1 MKKGELILAVS
12 SVKEFEKFLTMELDY
27 CVLIDFH
34 IGLLH
39 ALIAQAHERQK
50 KVLLHMDLLHG
61 LANDEAGCEYVCQYL
76 RADGVISTRPKVV
89 QKAMEKKC
97 LGVLRLFLIDSKSLN
112 KGIRLCRECQPD
124 FVEVLP
130 AIAPAILPRIKEET
144 GQKLMSGG
152 LLSSVAEI
160 ESCFAC
166 GAEAVTISSRKLVE
180 EYLRDKQNLG
190 AGF

>member
-130 AIAPAILPRIKEET
+130 RIKEKT